1 MENRNW
7 KHFFRW
13 SLGLHLVVLTALG
26 LVLQQGLRT
35 EQRTEPI
42 RVKVEGFGPAGAPG
56 AGQKGSN
63 GGGIAGTE
71 GSETAASRPS
81 GAAGAGPHDGEA
93 SLSSEAALQELLQA
107 PVAAPS
113 SGVSGE
119 NPAASGTVSGSTDS
133 SADSGA
139 AGNVS
144 TGDASGQ
151 GDGQGYGSGNGAGS
165 GADSGGAGGDG
176 TAGDGAGGGPSGGGA
191 QADLSQ
197 DAALQGYSKIYPRAA
212 RDAGEEGVAVVGVSV
227 SPGGSVTRAW
237 LEQSTGY
244 DRLDRA
250 ALKAAY
256 QWSFS
261 PARNVAGDPIAGE
274 SRVTVRYQLDE

>member
-7 KHFFRW
+7 KHYFRW
-13 SLGLHLVVLTALG
+13 SLGLHLVVLTGLG
-26 LVLQQGLRT
+26 LVLQQSLRP
-35 EQRTEPI
+35 ELQTEPI

-56 AGQKGSN
+56 AGQN
-63 GGGIAGTE
+63 GGNSGGIAGKE
-71 GSETAASRPS
+71 GSETAAPRPS
-81 GAAGAGPHDGEA
+81 GAARDGSPAGEA

-107 PVAAPS
+107 PVAAS
-113 SGVSGE
+113 STGVSGE
-119 NPAASGTVSGSTDS
+119 TPAVSRTVADSADSSTDS
-133 SADSGA
+133 GTAGTASA
-139 AGNVS
+139 
-144 TGDASGQ
+144 GDASGQ
-151 GDGQGYGSGNGAGS
+151 GDGQGNGAGS
-165 GADSGGAGGDG
+165 GTGNGTDSGGAGGDD
-176 TAGDGAGGGPSGGGA
+176 TAGDGSGGSSGGAA

-227 SPGGSVTRAW
+227 SPGGSVTRVW

-256 QWSFS
+256 QWSFT
-261 PARNVAGDPIAGE
+261 PARNAAGEPIAGE

>member
-1 MENRNW
+1 METHNW
-7 KHFFRW
+7 KHYFRW

-26 LVLQQGLRT
+26 LALQHSLQPDLTTG
-35 EQRTEPI
+35 PI

-56 AGQKGSN
+56 AGQSGGS
-63 GGGIAGTE
+63 GGTAGAVPA
-71 GSETAASRPS
+71 GSGASGQEKSAPS
-81 GAAGAGPHDGEA
+81 GREA

-107 PVAAPS
+107 PVAPGTAA
-113 SGVSGE
+113 VSR
-119 NPAASGTVSGSTDS
+119 NSVSASGTVSG
-133 SADSGA
+133 AMDSGSENGT
-139 AGNVS
+139 AGAVS
-144 TGDASGQ
+144 GGDSSGQ
-151 GDGQGYGSGNGAGS
+151 GDGLGTGAGSGNGT
-165 GADSGGAGGDG
+165 DSGGNGGDG
-176 TAGDGAGGGPSGGGA
+176 TAGDGPGGSAEGNSQP
-191 QADLSQ
+191 DLSQ
-197 DAALQGYSKIYPRAA
+197 EAALQGYSKIYPRAA

-227 SPGGSVTRAW
+227 SAGGSVTRAW

-261 PARNVAGDPIAGE
+261 PARNAAGEAIAGE

>member
-7 KHFFRW
+7 KHYFRW

-26 LVLQQGLRT
+26 LVLQQSLRP
-35 EQRTEPI
+35 ELQTEPI
-42 RVKVEGFGPAGAPG
+42 RVKVEGFGPAGTPG

-63 GGGIAGTE
+63 GGGIAGTA
-71 GSETAASRPS
+71 GSETAAPRPS
-81 GAAGAGPHDGEA
+81 GAAGDGSPAGEA

-107 PVAAPS
+107 PVAAS
-113 SGVSGE
+113 FNGVSGE
-119 NPAASGTVSGSTDS
+119 TPAVSGTVAG
-133 SADSGA
+133 SADSSTDIGM
-139 AGNVS
+139 AGTAS
-144 TGDASGQ
+144 AGDASGQ
-151 GDGQGYGSGNGAGS
+151 GDGQGNGAGS
-165 GADSGGAGGDG
+165 GAGNGTDSGGAGGDG
-176 TAGDGAGGGPSGGGA
+176 TVGDGTGDSSGGAA

-261 PARNVAGDPIAGE
+261 PARNAAGEPIAGE

>member
-7 KHFFRW
+7 KHYFRW

-26 LVLQQGLRT
+26 LVLQQTMRPDLSTG
-35 EQRTEPI
+35 PI

-56 AGQKGSN
+56 AGKSGGS
-63 GGGIAGTE
+63 GGTAGAA
-71 GSETAASRPS
+71 GSGTSASRPS
-81 GAAGAGPHDGEA
+81 GAAGAVPGIKEA
-93 SLSSEAALQELLQA
+93 SLSSESALRELLQA
-107 PVAAPS
+107 PVAPSAAAVSGESTAS
-113 SGVSGE
+113 SGV
-119 NPAASGTVSGSTDS
+119 VSGSVDS
-133 SADSGA
+133 SGSDSGTA
-139 AGNVS
+139 AVS
-144 TGDASGQ
+144 GSDGSGQ
-151 GDGQGYGSGNGAGS
+151 GDGQGAGGGNGNGTDSAGN
-165 GADSGGAGGDG
+165 GGDG
-176 TAGDGAGGGPSGGGA
+176 TSGGGPGGSGSGDGSA

-197 DAALQGYSKIYPRAA
+197 EAALQGYSKIYPRAA

-227 SPGGSVTRAW
+227 SAGGSVTRAW

-256 QWSFS
+256 QWSFT
-261 PARNVAGDPIAGE
+261 PARNAAGEPIAGE

>member
-7 KHFFRW
+7 KHYFRW

-26 LVLQQGLRT
+26 LVLQQTMRPDLSTG
-35 EQRTEPI
+35 PI
-42 RVKVEGFGPAGAPG
+42 RVKVEGFGTTGAHGAGNSGGSGGTAGAE
-56 AGQKGSN
+56 SS
-63 GGGIAGTE
+63 GT
-71 GSETAASRPS
+71 TTSRPS
-81 GAAGAGPHDGEA
+81 GAAGTASGSGEA
-93 SLSSEAALQELLQA
+93 SFSSEAALQELLQA
-107 PVAAPS
+107 PVTPVA

-119 NPAASGTVSGSTDS
+119 SAIVSGSTAANS
-133 SADSGA
+133 SDSGA
-139 AGNVS
+139 AGS
-144 TGDASGQ
+144 YSAGDGSGQ
-151 GDGQGYGSGNGAGS
+151 GDGLSSGAGNGT
-165 GADSGGAGGDG
+165 DSGGAGGDG
-176 TAGDGAGGGPSGGGA
+176 TAGDGPGGSGSSGGNA
-191 QADLSQ
+191 QEDLSQ
-197 DAALQGYSKIYPRAA
+197 DAALQGYSKIYPKAA

-261 PARNVAGDPIAGE
+261 PARNAAGEPIASE
-274 SRVTVRYQLDE
+274 SRVTVRYQLDQ